1 MVPWPDRHFPVE
13 LTVGKASGIPDRRI
27 ARGRHRT
34 GPMGSVTSDI
44 QDPGKSPGDRQL
56 IRAGRL
62 FTGGGAAPLA
72 DRMIEITDGVVT
84 GIARAGEAGGEVGRR

>member
-1 MVPWPDRHFPVE
+1 MVPWSDRHFPVE

-34 GPMGSVTSDI
+34 GAMGSVASDI

-56 IRAGRL
+56 IRAGML

-72 DRMIEITDGVVT
+72 DRVIKITNGVVCLLYT
-84 GIARAGEAGGEVGRR
+84 SPSPRDS